1 MCGIARTSVSELH
14 TTPLRSLFVVS
25 FLFINQR
32 KAKEAMTEEK
42 LKETI
47 HIRVRVLENKLMKSI
62 PAARNNEI
70 RGEIMGLKWVLE
82 KLYNE

>member
-1 MCGIARTSVSELH
+1 MQTQEILSLH
-14 TTPLRSLFVVS
+14 HGTM
-25 FLFINQR
+25 N
-32 KAKEAMTEEK
+32 KMTNEK
-42 LKETI
+42 LKETL

>member
-1 MCGIARTSVSELH
+1 MQILVILFL
-14 TTPLRSLFVVS
+14 PLGMM
-25 FLFINQR
+25 R
-32 KAKEAMTEEK
+32 KMTNEK
-42 LKETI
+42 LKETL

>member
-1 MCGIARTSVSELH
+1 MQILVILFLH
-14 TTPLRSLFVVS
+14 LGMM
-25 FLFINQR
+25 R
-32 KAKEAMTEEK
+32 KMTNEK
-42 LKETI
+42 LKETL

-62 PAARNNEI
+62 PAVRNNEI

>member
-1 MCGIARTSVSELH
+1 MYGTVVGSVNDSLP
-14 TTPLRSLFVVS
+14 TPLRSLFGVD
-25 FLFINQR
+25 FLYTNQR

-42 LKETI
+42 LKESI

-70 RGEIMGLKWVLE
+70 RGEIQGLKWVLE
-82 KLYNE
+82 KLYQ